1 MQVPGD
7 SQDEIEEEDAIGANA
22 YGIWSGI
29 AGILMGL
36 GLIAFM
42 FALADGFS

>member
-7 SQDEIEEEDAIGANA
+7 SQDEIEEEDSIGANA

-29 AGILMGL
+29 AGIFMGL

-42 FALADGFS
+42 FALADGFA